1 MAILGI
7 ILTGL
12 GGIITAVAQAQQQ
25 QGQSN
30 KK

>member
-12 GGIITAVAQAQQQ
+12 GGIITAVAAQQEK
-25 QGQSN
+25 N
-30 KK
+30 K

>member
-25 QGQSN
+25 GQSN